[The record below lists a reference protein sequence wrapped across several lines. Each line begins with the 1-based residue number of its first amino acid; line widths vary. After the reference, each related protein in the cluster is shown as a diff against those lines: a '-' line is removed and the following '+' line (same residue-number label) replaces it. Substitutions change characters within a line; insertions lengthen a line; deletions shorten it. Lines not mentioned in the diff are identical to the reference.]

1 MRGNKPTDIQRV
13 HTRSEIGVLC
23 STVNNLQ

>member
-13 HTRSEIGVLC
+13 HTRS
-23 STVNNLQ
+23 